1 MWCGDIVAY
10 DSHITIIF
18 FNKAKTMM
26 TLEQIR
32 QALSDRMPIKVAEAT
47 GLHYNTIRQVRDN
60 PDANPTHK
68 VLQALSDY
76 LESRKVTHG

>member
-1 MWCGDIVAY
+1 LWCSAIVAY
-10 DSHITIIF
+10 DSHITTIF
-18 FNKAKTMM
+18 SNKDKNMM

-32 QALSDRMPIKVAEAT
+32 QALSDRMPIRVAEAT